1 LHIDLGGSLS
11 KWAAQRFE
19 MEESIMQIAP
29 ASSLSEQLLK
39 TPPKKGMGKLERI
52 RVLQDWAFILPQL
65 VIFVLLTIVPFFVA
79 IPILFTDMAQFN
91 DPQINAVG
99 LHNFMALFTDPS
111 VQADYLPALRRTV
124 IFVLFNYTTVYI
136 FGLSLALLMYEV
148 GFRGGFFTIVYLP
161 LMVSGLA
168 VGYMAVM
175 LFAKETGTANL
186 LFLKIGLLKTP
197 VNIYSA
203 GGTAF
208 ILPLLVGWRY
218 AGYNMAIFLSGLLAI
233 PTETIE
239 ASVVDGA
246 SYWQRL
252 IRVYFPQMW
261 PSFILATTM
270 CLIGSF
276 AVFDEL
282 VAMGALY
289 VNPEAK
295 LLSILFFTYGFQIDR
310 LAMGMTLALE
320 TFLPLVLLGVGLQ
333 RLQRRVQY

>member
-1 LHIDLGGSLS
+1 MGV
-11 KWAAQRFE
+11 
-19 MEESIMQIAP
+19 AP
-29 ASSLSEQLLK
+29 ATSLEEQLLK
-39 TPPKKGMGKLERI
+39 EAKRQKTGKLQRRRMME
-52 RVLQDWAFILPQL
+52 DWAFILPQL
-65 VIFVLLTIVPFFVA
+65 TLFVLLTIVPFFVA

-91 DPQINAVG
+91 DPQINPVG
-99 LHNFMALFTDPS
+99 LRNFTAIFTDRS
-111 VQADYLPALRRTV
+111 VQVDYFPALRRTIV
-124 IFVLFNYTTVYI
+124 FVLLNYTTVYI

-148 GFRGGFFTIVYLP
+148 GFRGGFFTVIYLP

-186 LFLKIGLLKTP
+186 LLMELGLIKRP
-197 VNIYSA
+197 INIYSA
-203 GGTAF
+203 SGTAF
-208 ILPLLVGWRY
+208 ILPLMVGWRY

-239 ASVVDGA
+239 AAIVDGA

-252 IRVYFPQMW
+252 WKVYFPQMW

-295 LLSILFFTYGFQIDR
+295 LLSILFFTYGFQIQR
-310 LAMGMTLALE
+310 LAMGMTLAVE
-320 TFLPLVLLGVGLQ
+320 TFLPLVFLGIALQ
-333 RLQRRVQY
+333 RLQRRMQY

>member
-1 LHIDLGGSLS
+1 MGVAPTTSLEQQIREGSKQKKTSGLGRKRLV
-11 KWAAQRFE
+11 E
-19 MEESIMQIAP
+19 
-29 ASSLSEQLLK
+29 
-39 TPPKKGMGKLERI
+39 
-52 RVLQDWAFILPQL
+52 DWAFILPQL
-65 VIFVLLTIVPFFVA
+65 IIFVLLTIVPFFVA

-91 DPQINAVG
+91 DPQINPVG
-99 LHNFMALFTDPS
+99 LRNFTALFTDRS
-111 VQADYLPALRRTV
+111 VQVDYLPALQRTIV
-124 IFVLFNYTTVYI
+124 FVLLNYTTVYI

-148 GFRGGFFTIVYLP
+148 GFRGGFFTVIYLP

-175 LFAKETGTANL
+175 LFSKETGTANL
-186 LFLKIGLLKTP
+186 LLEELGLIKTP
-197 VNIYSA
+197 INIYSA
-203 GGTAF
+203 EGTAF
-208 ILPLLVGWRY
+208 LLPLMVGWRY

-233 PTETIE
+233 PKETIE
-239 ASVVDGA
+239 AAIVDGA

-252 IRVYFPQMW
+252 WRVYFPQML

-295 LLSILFFTYGFQIDR
+295 LLSILFFTYGFQIER
-310 LAMGMTLALE
+310 LAMGMTLAVE
-320 TFLPLVLLGVGLQ
+320 TFLPLVLLGVALQ

>member
-1 LHIDLGGSLS
+1 MGV
-11 KWAAQRFE
+11 
-19 MEESIMQIAP
+19 AP
-29 ASSLSEQLLK
+29 ATTLEQTLK
-39 TPPKKGMGKLERI
+39 GTRKKSKLERRQI
-52 RVLQDWAFILPQL
+52 LEDWLFISPQL
-65 VIFVLLTIVPFFVA
+65 IIFVLLTIVPFFVA

-91 DPQINAVG
+91 DPQINPVG
-99 LHNFMALFTDPS
+99 LRNFTALFTDRS
-111 VQADYLPALRRTV
+111 VQVDYLPALRRTI
-124 IFVLFNYTTVYI
+124 IFVLLNYTTVYI

-148 GFRGGFFTIVYLP
+148 GFRGGFFTVIYLP

-175 LFAKETGTANL
+175 LFSKETGTANL
-186 LFLKIGLLKTP
+186 LLQELGLITTP

-203 GGTAF
+203 QGTAF
-208 ILPLLVGWRY
+208 ILPLMVGWRY
-218 AGYNMAIFLSGLLAI
+218 AGYNMAIFLSGLLSI
-233 PTETIE
+233 PKETIE
-239 ASVVDGA
+239 AAIVDGA

-252 IRVYFPQMW
+252 WRVYFPQML

-295 LLSILFFTYGFQIDR
+295 LLSILFFTYGFQIER
-310 LAMGMTLALE
+310 LAMGMTLAVE
-320 TFLPLVLLGVGLQ
+320 TFLPLVLLGVALQ

>member
-1 LHIDLGGSLS
+1 MGV
-11 KWAAQRFE
+11 
-19 MEESIMQIAP
+19 AP
-29 ASSLSEQLLK
+29 AGTLEQTLK
-39 TPPKKGMGKLERI
+39 SGKRSQLGRKRI
-52 RVLQDWAFILPQL
+52 MEDWTFLLPQL
-65 VIFVLLTIVPFFVA
+65 IIFVLLTIVPFFVA

-91 DPQINAVG
+91 DPQINPVG
-99 LHNFMALFTDPS
+99 LHNFTALFTDRS
-111 VQADYLPALRRTV
+111 VQVDYLPALQRTI
-124 IFVLFNYTTVYI
+124 IFVLLNYTTVYI

-148 GFRGGFFTIVYLP
+148 GFRGGFFTVIYLP

-175 LFAKETGTANL
+175 LFSKETGTANL
-186 LFLKIGLLKTP
+186 LLQEVGLIEDP
-197 VNIYSA
+197 INIYSA

-208 ILPLLVGWRY
+208 ILPLMVGWRY

-233 PTETIE
+233 PKETIE
-239 ASVVDGA
+239 AAIVDGA

-252 IRVYFPQMW
+252 WRVYFPQML

-295 LLSILFFTYGFQIDR
+295 LLSILFFTYGFQIER
-310 LAMGMTLALE
+310 LAMGMTLAVE
-320 TFLPLVLLGVGLQ
+320 TFLPLVLLGVALQ

>member
-1 LHIDLGGSLS
+1 MGV
-11 KWAAQRFE
+11 
-19 MEESIMQIAP
+19 AP
-29 ASSLSEQLLK
+29 ATTLEEQLLRES
-39 TPPKKGMGKLERI
+39 KKHTSRLQRRRI
-52 RVLQDWAFILPQL
+52 MEDWAFILPQL
-65 VIFVLLTIVPFFVA
+65 TLFVLLTIVPFFVA

-91 DPQINAVG
+91 DPQINPVG
-99 LHNFMALFTDPS
+99 LRNFLAIFNDRS
-111 VQADYLPALRRTV
+111 VQVDYFPALRRTI
-124 IFVLFNYTTVYI
+124 IFVLLNYTTVYI

-148 GFRGGFFTIVYLP
+148 GFRGGFFTVIYLP

-186 LFLKIGLLKTP
+186 LLMETGLIKTP

-203 GGTAF
+203 TGTAF
-208 ILPLLVGWRY
+208 ILPLMVGWRY

-233 PTETIE
+233 PKETIE
-239 ASVVDGA
+239 AAVVDGA

-252 IRVYFPQMW
+252 WKVYFPQMW

-295 LLSILFFTYGFQIDR
+295 LLSILFFTYGFQIER
-310 LAMGMTLALE
+310 LAMGMTLAVE
-320 TFLPLVLLGVGLQ
+320 TFLPLVFLGIALQ
-333 RLQRRVQY
+333 RLQRRMQY

>member
-1 LHIDLGGSLS
+1 MGV
-11 KWAAQRFE
+11 
-19 MEESIMQIAP
+19 AP
-29 ASSLSEQLLK
+29 ATSLEQQIREGANN
-39 TPPKKGMGKLERI
+39 KKISKLERKRI
-52 RVLQDWAFILPQL
+52 QEDWVFIAPQL
-65 VIFVLLTIVPFFVA
+65 IIFVLLTIVPFFVA

-91 DPQINAVG
+91 DPQINPVG
-99 LHNFMALFTDPS
+99 LRNFTAVFTDRS
-111 VQADYLPALRRTV
+111 VQVDYLPALQRTV
-124 IFVLFNYTTVYI
+124 IFVILNYTTVYI
-136 FGLSLALLMYEV
+136 FGLGLALLMYEV
-148 GFRGGFFTIVYLP
+148 GFRGGFFTVIYLP

-175 LFAKETGTANL
+175 LFSKETGTANL
-186 LFLKIGLLKTP
+186 LLQELGLIKTP
-197 VNIYSA
+197 INIYSA
-203 GGTAF
+203 EGTAF
-208 ILPLLVGWRY
+208 ILPLMVGWRY

-233 PTETIE
+233 PKETIE
-239 ASVVDGA
+239 AAIVDGA

-252 IRVYFPQMW
+252 WRVYFPQML

-295 LLSILFFTYGFQIDR
+295 LLSILFFTYGFQIER
-310 LAMGMTLALE
+310 LAMGMTLAVE
-320 TFLPLVLLGVGLQ
+320 TFLPLVLLGVALQ

>member
-1 LHIDLGGSLS
+1 MEARVDTLS
-11 KWAAQRFE
+11 DELFKG
-19 MEESIMQIAP
+19 
-29 ASSLSEQLLK
+29 
-39 TPPKKGMGKLERI
+39 TKKEKLGKLERRRI
-52 RVLQDWAFILPQL
+52 LEDWAFILPQL
-65 VIFVLLTIVPFFVA
+65 VIFIFLTIIPFFVA

-91 DPQINAVG
+91 DPKINPVG
-99 LHNFMALFTDPS
+99 LRNFTALFTDPS
-111 VQADYLPALRRTV
+111 VQRDYLPAFRRTIV
-124 IFVLFNYTTVYI
+124 FVVLNYTTVYI

-148 GFRGGFFTIVYLP
+148 GFRGGFFTVVYLP

-175 LFAKETGTANL
+175 LFSRETGTANL
-186 LFLKIGLLKTP
+186 LFLELGLIKEPFDL
-197 VNIYSA
+197 YSA
-203 GGTAF
+203 EGTAF

-233 PTETIE
+233 PQETIE
-239 ASVVDGA
+239 ASIVDGTN
-246 SYWQRL
+246 YWQRL
-252 IRVYFPQMW
+252 TRVYFPQMW

-295 LLSILFFTYGFQIDR
+295 LLSILFFTYGFQVER
-310 LAMGMTLALE
+310 LAMGMTLAVM
-320 TFLPLVLLGVGLQ
+320 TFLPLVFVGIALQ
-333 RLQRRVQY
+333 RLQRRLQY